1 MIADF
6 FHPYI
11 APLIGAAY
19 NIQQTLEGLGLS
31 GSSFIVKDESGN
43 IVNGYW
49 SPSQA
54 IYAPF
59 GGLIILLIVSVLFAL
74 CAAYVLARWRGVA
87 GMLLLIS
94 IPGIL
99 NVLGLWPV
107 IRYIPDSYVIGGEGV
122 LGDVNGYLP
131 ILLIALLIGWSL
143 IVIFYTSFNIKER
156 FRSIY
161 DHAWYFFA
169 VFAGIFFVMDSS
181 VNLKKMN
188 LQEEHKTST
197 EASAYLSSQLKDYY
211 EYCKK
216 SHNEDIAS
224 CLWASD
230 VQQLLT
236 DYTYYD
242 KKLHVMFGPKASKD
256 IYAPFSKEI
265 DPEDI
270 LIIRK
275 QIQAYNDLMCP
286 VTKFSNTMSQQTK
299 PSFLCRTVPAQF
311 CRVFPDGPEGIVDKY
326 ILSRRV
332 ALGSEC
338 IVPMLVKSRELQEGL
353 IDKIAIA
360 ERNAHL
366 RWMFY
371 IFVAFLTGGKIANST
386 TKIFD
391 VDNRDPL
398 KRKELI
404 ILLIAIV
411 RIPFKVIARALNCLV
426 RSIAAI
432 RKLRLS

>member
-11 APLIGAAY
+11 VPLIGAAY

-31 GSSFIVKDESGN
+31 SSNFIVKDEAGN
-43 IVNGYW
+43 IVNSYW
-49 SPSQA
+49 SPA
-54 IYAPF
+54 EAVYAPF
-59 GGLIILLIVSVLFAL
+59 GVLFFLLIMSVLLAL
-74 CAAYVLARWRGVA
+74 CAAFALARWKGVA

-99 NVLGLWPV
+99 SVSGLWPE
-107 IRYIPDSYVIGGEGV
+107 IRYMPDTYVIGGEGV

-131 ILLIALLIGWSL
+131 ILLVSLLIGWSL
-143 IVIFYTSFNIKER
+143 IVIFYTSLNVKEK

-161 DHAWYFFA
+161 DHVWYFFA

-188 LQEEHKTST
+188 LQEERNIST
-197 EASAYLSSQLKDYY
+197 QASAYLSAQLKDYY
-211 EYCKK
+211 EHCKK
-216 SHNEDIAS
+216 SHIEDIAS
-224 CLWASD
+224 CVWASD

-236 DYTYYD
+236 DYTYYGD
-242 KKLHVMFGPKASKD
+242 KLHVMFGPKESKD

-270 LIIRK
+270 LVIRK
-275 QIQAYNDLMCP
+275 EIQAYNDLMCP
-286 VTKFSNTMSQQTK
+286 VTVLSDTMSQQTK

-311 CRVFPDGPEGIVDKY
+311 CRVFPDGPEGIADKN
-326 ILSRRV
+326 ILSRTV

-360 ERNAHL
+360 ERDTHL

-371 IFVAFLTGGKIANST
+371 IFVAFLAGGKIANST

-391 VDNRDPL
+391 VDNRNPS

-404 ILLIAIV
+404 LFLMTIM
-411 RIPFKVIARALNCLV
+411 RIPFKVVASVFNYLMRTIV
-426 RSIAAI
+426 AI